1 MNFRAFLFVAA
12 TFLASTLA
20 FAQSSPLIMYHADNL
35 DVSRKRGTLLLTG
48 NVHFVHDSVAFR
60 TQRASWNRNTETVE
74 CGGGFL
80 FTHPSGFVRARN
92 GSYQRKSEIAIASGE
107 VSAGD
112 SAGSYLMTGQYLKY
126 DRKEDIVSIPM
137 SPRLYQYEKQ
147 KNNPDICF
155 LCIEKSRGI
164 VFLTLS
170 KGGRSDDPN
179 ALKRPLEIISLP
191 IAGENDPSGQEL
203 IYMPAFISIIQ
214 DYTEAAMDSET
225 AAYSGLKAIARGV
238 PRGVKVYSAPD
249 EARRVFSGQLPDSA
263 VQILIS
269 PDGTTSSKP
278 RHKLTFDTRDYCLY
292 SYSKS

>member
-1 MNFRAFLFVAA
+1 MKH
-12 TFLASTLA
+12 
-20 FAQSSPLIMYHADNL
+20 PLGKI
-35 DVSRKRGTLLLTG
+35 LLLLAVLLLPLSLWGQKRIYTKSYRLQDFKSKTTKVVLSG
-48 NVHFVHDSVAFR
+48 NDALN
-60 TQRASWNRNTETVE
+60 ASLR
-74 CGGGFL
+74 
-80 FTHPSGFVRARN
+80 
-92 GSYQRKSEIAIASGE
+92 QE
-107 VSAGD
+107 VTS
-112 SAGSYLMTGQYLKY
+112 LWT
-126 DRKEDIVSIPM
+126 I
-137 SPRLYQYEKQ
+137 SPYEFCTPAQYEKQ

-170 KGGRSDDPN
+170 KGGRSEDPN